1 MFGRVTLVLLISSKM
16 RKSKHL
22 RKFQTIIN
30 STLWPSDIAAN
41 QRAPGQLQHIPFS
54 LGITVVFSLSADV
67 SQMACYGINC
77 KVTLNWSVAFSYA
90 HVLCARLYISW
101 TTLITPHTYTE
112 RSILARCIA
121 FILQSN
127 CTMHYDNSKLT
138 ETRTNR
144 GSGRNVELLPTIKKN
159 STNNKVWP

>member
-41 QRAPGQLQHIPFS
+41 QRAPGKLQHIPFS
-54 LGITVVFSLSADV
+54 LWITVVFSLSADV

-77 KVTLNWSVAFSYA
+77 KVTLN
-90 HVLCARLYISW
+90 
-101 TTLITPHTYTE
+101 
-112 RSILARCIA
+112 
-121 FILQSN
+121 
-127 CTMHYDNSKLT
+127 
-138 ETRTNR
+138 
-144 GSGRNVELLPTIKKN
+144 
-159 STNNKVWP
+159 

>member
-1 MFGRVTLVLLISSKM
+1 MMMMMCTWTV
-16 RKSKHL
+16 
-22 RKFQTIIN
+22 
-30 STLWPSDIAAN
+30 AAW
-41 QRAPGQLQHIPFS
+41 RMHIPFS

-101 TTLITPHTYTE
+101 TTLITPHTYIE

-144 GSGRNVELLPTIKKN
+144 GSGGNVELLPTIKKN
-159 STNNKVWP
+159 SANNKDWPSLGPALGVGGGGDGWRGGES